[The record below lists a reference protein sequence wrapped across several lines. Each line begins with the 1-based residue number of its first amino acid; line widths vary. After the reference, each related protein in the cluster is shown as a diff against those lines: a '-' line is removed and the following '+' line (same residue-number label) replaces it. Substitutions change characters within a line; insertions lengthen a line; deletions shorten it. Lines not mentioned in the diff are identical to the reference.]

1 MDQGLGSIHRKKNLF
16 LVKLP
21 LAMKTSQNGNVSVW
35 ANLER
40 VDQEK
45 INLIQRSNLRFAN
58 ILYHV
63 HNEVKL
69 FLIEHSYFLAYASG
83 WAPWNL
89 SCLEFKFDD
98 NRLSYW
104 HKNKIGRIEKKKLL
118 LPEFANFL
126 PCWLAQSCWD
136 SQQGRELAK
145 SGSNKKKSILPILFL
160 CQ

>member
-1 MDQGLGSIHRKKNLF
+1 MHNITYQIISILSNIHFVKDFLNMDQGLGSIHRKKNLF

-104 HKNKIGRIEKKKLL
+104 HKNKIGRIH
-118 LPEFANFL
+118 FFFVAS
-126 PCWLAQSCWD
+126 WLC
-136 SQQGRELAK
+136 
-145 SGSNKKKSILPILFL
+145 
-160 CQ
+160 